1 MAVESSETDSIAGKA
16 RRPAI
21 RYAKIAE
28 GPAFAAAKLGRK
40 NNPALIVPPVLIT
53 NTWPRPRDLLR
64 LEGELSLLPM
74 RNLNKI

>member
-28 GPAFAAAKLGRK
+28 GPALAAAKLGRK

-53 NTWPRPRDLLR
+53 NT
-64 LEGELSLLPM
+64 
-74 RNLNKI
+74 